1 MVARTPLEELRRKM
15 SRDASEKMILRPW
28 EQEHQGRISEQI
40 NIHVKVINAG
50 FGDWHISVLQR
61 CSAAWLL
68 ITGSLHSLQRDSEV
82 NPDAPWGYLPSLF
95 CFCCFL
101 VNVGEG
107 GIRNN
112 TMDTCSSSLGLA
124 MWKSER
130 RGGNKDGVIFNECH
144 WSQSLS
150 LWNLLDAIR

>member
-1 MVARTPLEELRRKM
+1 MLP
-15 SRDASEKMILRPW
+15 
-28 EQEHQGRISEQI
+28 
-40 NIHVKVINAG
+40 KVIY
-50 FGDWHISVLQR
+50 S
-61 CSAAWLL
+61 
-68 ITGSLHSLQRDSEV
+68 
-82 NPDAPWGYLPSLF
+82 SLF

-107 GIRNN
+107 GIRSN
-112 TMDTCSSSLGLA
+112 TMNRCSSSLGLA

-130 RGGNKDGVIFNECH
+130 GGGNKDGVIFNECH